1 MKTNSINAHELN
13 TILCNVLCNYVC
25 LQTRYVG
32 SNIRLQSLI
41 LTSPIGPRILA
52 VSPQDLGHEIVQ
64 TALHC
69 IYEIAF

>member
-1 MKTNSINAHELN
+1 MKTKSINDHELKI
-13 TILCNVLCNYVC
+13 ILCNVLCNYVC

-41 LTSPIGPRILA
+41 LTSPIGPRMLP
-52 VSPQDLGHEIVQ
+52 VSPQDLGQEIVQ
-64 TALHC
+64 TALHY